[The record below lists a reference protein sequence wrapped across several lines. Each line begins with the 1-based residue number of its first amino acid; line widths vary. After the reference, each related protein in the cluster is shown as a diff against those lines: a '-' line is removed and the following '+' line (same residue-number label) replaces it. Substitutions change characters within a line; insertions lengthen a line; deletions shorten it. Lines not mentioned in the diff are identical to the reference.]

1 MNKQDTLSKLQEIVQ
16 DITGDDETKLTLNTV
31 AEDVDNWDSINHIK
45 IILAVESE
53 FDVSFEADEVGSIKG
68 VRSLVDLI
76 AAKL

>member
-1 MNKQDTLSKLQEIVQ
+1 VNKQDTLSKLQEIVQ